1 MIRLPP
7 VSTRTDTYFPYP
19 TLFRSRELPAGQ
31 IGEGFLRPDAGPGN
45 TYHYVGA
52 APRRAEGG
60 YETIGDYGWLDNE
73 GYLFLADRR
82 TDLIIS
88 GGANIYPAA
97 VESALME
104 HPDVDIAVVIG
115 LTPEAR
121 GRSEER
127 RVGKGCVSTCS
138 SWWSPYPKKKK
149 TIN

>member
-88 GGANIYPAA
+88 GGANIYPAE

-115 LTPEAR
+115 IPHEDLGSVPPAIVRCRTGVREI
-121 GRSEER
+121 GRAH
-127 RVGKGCVSTCS
+127 V
-138 SWWSPYPKKKK
+138 
-149 TIN
+149 